1 MIKARG
7 VSKDAPLLH
16 RRLRYGSIRIYVYFG
31 NVKYLLCKFYL
42 DNKTDYIAVSL
53 VL

>member
-16 RRLRYGSIRIYVYFG
+16 RRLRYGSIRTYVYFG
-31 NVKYLLCKFYL
+31 NVKHLLCKFYL
-42 DNKTDYIAVSL
+42 EHKTDIITVPL
-53 VL
+53 FL